1 MKQTRKD
8 LMEKKFRVCIASRYM
23 YDDYRE
29 YNVYIGKASN
39 IEIAKKWASDYIKYL
54 ESKDI
59 EHTTNYEVFSVEEE
73 I

>member
-1 MKQTRKD
+1 
-8 LMEKKFRVCIASRYM
+8 M

-39 IEIAKKWASDYIKYL
+39 IEIAKKWANDYVKHL
-54 ESKDI
+54 ELKDI